1 MDSGGQKYDFIF
13 LPFALI
19 PFWTHISMYLRK
31 VSLTNAGKIM
41 SLPISHLN
49 LSVNPDY
56 FSFPSFLSSTQAGST
71 PDRLMFHTAPGRILF
86 RSDCTLLW
94 YPLNGGWHLL
104 VFAHWS
110 LDPCISFSIHRAT
123 MISALG
129 HVQSISQLETPFH
142 WLSPSL
148 AKNKGLGCVEMSVML
163 FLMPCRVCL

>member
-56 FSFPSFLSSTQAGST
+56 FSFPSFLSST
-71 PDRLMFHTAPGRILF
+71 
-86 RSDCTLLW
+86 
-94 YPLNGGWHLL
+94 
-104 VFAHWS
+104 
-110 LDPCISFSIHRAT
+110 
-123 MISALG
+123 
-129 HVQSISQLETPFH
+129 
-142 WLSPSL
+142 
-148 AKNKGLGCVEMSVML
+148 
-163 FLMPCRVCL
+163 